1 MSHLSQVSFLHPDG
15 HPALTDF
22 YRLGIKGSFFCGQEC
37 FKAGCES
44 RSCFFLLL
52 GLIRVSEGVSV
63 HSKSVHPLLL
73 IPDPRKRIKSSMR
86 SPHPVK
92 MAFLSRTVCSSPK
105 HGCHRLTFPAD
116 GTFNPFPSFGFSGLL
131 RPVYPLSPTRVV
143 PDHIPRPDY
152 AEDGSPTILSR
163 VTSRR
168 TDTEHILSRDSRVRD
183 KAYRPTS
190 SHIESRGAGKDENCV

>member
-1 MSHLSQVSFLHPDG
+1 MSFLHPEG
-15 HPALTDF
+15 HPILTVF

-44 RSCFFLLL
+44 CSCFFLLFS

-63 HSKSVHPLLL
+63 HSRSVHQLLL
-73 IPDPRKRIKSSMR
+73 IPNLRKCIKSSMR

-92 MAFLSRTVCSSPK
+92 MACLSRIVRSSPK
-105 HGCHRLTFPAD
+105 HGCHRLTFSAD
-116 GTFNPFPSFGFSGLL
+116 GSFNPFPSFGFSGLL

-152 AEDGSPTILSR
+152 AEDGSPALLSR
-163 VTSRR
+163 MTSRR
-168 TDTEHILSRDSRVRD
+168 TDAVHILLRDSCDRD
-183 KAYRPTS
+183 KACWPTP
-190 SHIESRGAGKDENCV
+190 SHIESGGAGKDENCL